1 MTQRNQVI
9 FTGGFAIIFTAIFSR
24 PVIMAPTA
32 GHLIFFVV
40 GVVVLTAIVHCGT
53 ELIWHLKAKRST

>member
-1 MTQRNQVI
+1 MTKRSQVI
-9 FTGGFAIIFTAIFSR
+9 FTGGFAIIFIAIFSR

-40 GVVVLTAIVHCGT
+40 GVVVLTTIVHYGAK
-53 ELIWHLKAKRST
+53 LIWHLKAKRST